1 MLQAG
6 FSLQGHS
13 EYYLT
18 NAVTPYLIEAST
30 ALDVFAG
37 LRISKLFDFNVS
49 VKNLLSTSIYGL
61 YPIPLSIHANV
72 RWFFIN

>member
-1 MLQAG
+1 LA
-6 FSLQGHS
+6 
-13 EYYLT
+13 
-18 NAVTPYLIEAST
+18 NAVNPYLIEAST
-30 ALDVFAG
+30 VLDVFAG
-37 LRISKLFDFNVS
+37 VRISKLFDFNVS